1 MNGTEQTF
9 EVPSRFYEAMTAGLA
24 YYMSL
29 KRPGVDPNRTLM
41 LKQMYDE
48 CFTRARDADL
58 NASVNIVPNYGVN
71 FY

>member
-1 MNGTEQTF
+1 
-9 EVPSRFYEAMTAGLA
+9 MTAGLA

-29 KRPGVDPNRTLM
+29 KRAGVDPNRTLM

-48 CFTRARDADL
+48 CFRRARDSDL